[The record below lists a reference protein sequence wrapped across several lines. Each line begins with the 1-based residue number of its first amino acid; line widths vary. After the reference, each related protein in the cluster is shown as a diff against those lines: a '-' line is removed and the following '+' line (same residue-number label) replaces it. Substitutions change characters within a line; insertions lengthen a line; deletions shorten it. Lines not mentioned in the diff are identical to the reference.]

1 MKAKRGRASDLAA
14 CSLRTLSALGL
25 AVLAVFG
32 SALTAGAQVY
42 PSRVVTVMV
51 PVGPG
56 GAPDLFARILSEHLQ
71 LKLGQPFVV
80 ENRPGV
86 GGNLALQA
94 VARSVA
100 DGHTLLLMTTPHAI
114 NATLFPLLDA
124 NLERD
129 IAPVTGLVGDHF
141 VLVVTSSLPFQTLAE
156 FLAYAR
162 ANPGRI
168 NMASSGAG
176 NLSHLS
182 GEMFK
187 MKAGVDM
194 VHVPYRSTPAA
205 LSDVISGNVHL
216 MFDAVPS
223 ARPNIEA
230 GKLRALGV
238 TGPEPHPQLP
248 GVPAIAGLVPGYEV
262 TGWMGIGV
270 PRATPQAVVDKLSLE
285 ISKALAD
292 PGVKSRLAEL
302 GSNKQELSAAA
313 FGRLLAE
320 DTAKWAEV
328 IRYSGLKGKP

>member
-1 MKAKRGRASDLAA
+1 MKAETRLAPRLAA
-14 CSLRTLSALGL
+14 RSVRALSGLVLMMAGMCTVALD
-25 AVLAVFG
+25 AR
-32 SALTAGAQVY
+32 AQAY
-42 PSRVVTVMV
+42 PSRVVTVTV

-71 LKLGQPFVV
+71 VKLGQAFVV

-94 VARSVA
+94 VARSAA

-114 NATLFPLLDA
+114 NATLFPVLDA
-124 NLERD
+124 NLERE

-141 VLVVTSSLPFQTLAE
+141 VMVVTPSLPFQTLAE
-156 FLAYAR
+156 FLVYAR

-187 MKAGVDM
+187 MKAGVDI

-248 GVPAIAGLVPGYEV
+248 GVPAISGLVPGYEV

-285 ISKALAD
+285 ISKALSD